1 MKRIRR
7 LPLGVGGILGRLGL
21 YPLSAHSTPTWV
33 GGDPAP
39 RNNRALHSHRGG
51 GVQGARPPTG
61 KGGNAAKSRKALFA
75 KRVGKREVSIVASV
89 SCRHRCEGAARVKGL
104 TGATM
109 PDKQPAPHGQDLG
122 GLVLDPEGRGALPGL
137 CADAAPSQGAAVTR
151 ACGAHRI
158 RPPSRQDPQRG
169 LLGPGRPSGG

>member
-122 GLVLDPEGRGALPGL
+122 GWCSTRRGRVRCRVYARMPRLPREPRLHGP
-137 CADAAPSQGAAVTR
+137 AAPTVYVHPRDKTHSAAF
-151 ACGAHRI
+151 
-158 RPPSRQDPQRG
+158 
-169 LLGPGRPSGG
+169 